1 MSHTSPVRAGWL
13 GLLTGRASHA
23 VFAAGTGTDTMK
35 MAGQWND
42 TALTS
47 GLRFAVHFTRDNSS
61 YREQKRKG
69 DHARTPDQSND
80 WRSGTGDQG
89 EAVECFRTKSAN
101 RSLCP
106 PATARNKEKE
116 Q

>member
-1 MSHTSPVRAGWL
+1 MDSRVGDAAVSHTSPVRAGWL

-42 TALTS
+42 TALT
-47 GLRFAVHFTRDNSS
+47 GGHRFAAHFTRDKSS

-69 DHARTPDQSND
+69 
-80 WRSGTGDQG
+80 
-89 EAVECFRTKSAN
+89 K
-101 RSLCP
+101 
-106 PATARNKEKE
+106 
-116 Q
+116 